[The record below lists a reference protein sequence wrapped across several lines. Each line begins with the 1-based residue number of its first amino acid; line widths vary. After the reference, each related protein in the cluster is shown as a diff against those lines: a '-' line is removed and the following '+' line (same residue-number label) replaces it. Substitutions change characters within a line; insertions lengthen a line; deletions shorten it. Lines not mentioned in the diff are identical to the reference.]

1 MPRGREGSKSLKNV
15 CTFFMD
21 GQEIGKEPFTKRK
34 WWSFQMHLTIN
45 GRLFAYVCFGF
56 FHFCLILVGKEY
68 WNSYTGCLISNC
80 DKYISSERMKDK
92 SKIWFSILLHS
103 SNEIRA
109 LLTFRLGTIYGGLN
123 LFIAIYR
130 LLRVNKSWNR
140 NTLRLCTNTS

>member
-1 MPRGREGSKSLKNV
+1 MYEKNVWQGGRRGQKMLKNV
-15 CTFFMD
+15 CTSFMD

-109 LLTFRLGTIYGGLN
+109 FTYISSGHDLWRFEPIYCYL
-123 LFIAIYR
+123 
-130 LLRVNKSWNR
+130 
-140 NTLRLCTNTS
+140 